1 MPLTLPDSVLQRLK
15 QAKRVVA
22 LTGGGMAAASKVP
35 SFREA
40 HTGEWA
46 QYDVSE
52 LATVQAYLRNPR
64 MVWEWYEHRRRT
76 AEAAEP
82 NAAHYA
88 LVDLEQHYPT
98 FTLITQTIDGLHW
111 RAGSRDLIEL
121 NGCLRRS
128 RCYEA
133 GHIISAWEDVGESP
147 PRCPHCGS
155 MLRPGVVMFGE
166 GLPEWE
172 LRAARAAVE
181 QCDVFV
187 CVGDVG
193 AIEPVSS
200 FPFAAKRVGALLL
213 SIDAENS
220 IYTLLADHVIEQPL
234 SEALPELVRLVVGE
248 IGELDAAAFP
258 IEP

>member
-1 MPLTLPDSVLQRLK
+1 MPLTLPESVLHRLK
-15 QAKRVVA
+15 NASRIVA
-22 LTGGGMAAASKVP
+22 LTGGGIAAASNVP

-40 HTGEWA
+40 HSGEWS

-52 LATVQAYLRNPR
+52 LATVQAFMRNPR

-82 NAAHYA
+82 SPAHYA
-88 LVDLEQHYPT
+88 LVDLEQYYPI
-98 FTLITQTIDGLHW
+98 FSLITQTIDGLHW

-121 NGCLRRS
+121 NGSLRRS

-133 GHIISAWEDVGESP
+133 GHIISSWEDVGESP

-155 MLRPGVVMFGE
+155 VLRPGVVMFGE

-181 QCDVFV
+181 RCEVFM

-193 AIEPVSS
+193 AIEPVAS
-200 FPFAAKRVGALLL
+200 FPFIAKRAGALVLA
-213 SIDAENS
+213 IDAPNS
-220 IYTLLADHVIEQPL
+220 IYTIMADHVIDEPL
-234 SEALPELVRLVVGE
+234 ADALPDLVRQVFGE
-248 IGELDAAAFP
+248 VSELRS
-258 IEP
+258 EEL

>member
-1 MPLTLPDSVLQRLK
+1 MSLSLPDTVLHRLK
-15 QAKRVVA
+15 RAQRVVA
-22 LTGGGMAAASKVP
+22 LTGGGMAATSHVE

-40 HTGEWA
+40 HSGAWA

-52 LATVQAYLRNPR
+52 LATVQAYVRNPR
-64 MVWEWYEHRRRT
+64 LVWEWYEHRRRA

-82 NAAHYA
+82 SPAHYA
-88 LVDLEQHYPT
+88 LVDLEQHYPS

-121 NGCLRRS
+121 NGCLRRC

-133 GHIISAWEDVGESP
+133 GHVISAWEDVGETP

-155 MLRPGVVMFGE
+155 MLRPGVVLFGE

-181 QCDVFV
+181 QCEVFL
-187 CVGDVG
+187 CLGDVG
-193 AIEPVSS
+193 AIEPVAS
-200 FPFAAKRVGALLL
+200 FPFVAKRVGALVLAV
-213 SIDAENS
+213 DAENS
-220 IYTLLADHVIEQPL
+220 IYTLLADHVVSAPL
-234 SEALPELVRLVVGE
+234 GDALPELVRLVAGAPGELPAGE
-248 IGELDAAAFP
+248 IVAG
-258 IEP
+258 